1 MASILKVDEMQGVTS
16 AGDITITGEGGSA
29 TMQLQQ
35 GLTKA
40 WVNFNGTGTVAIRES
55 FNTSGITDEGAG
67 HYSTS
72 LTNAMSDADY
82 VVAGTAMFSSNNNA
96 HSVSYGDNNGANG
109 EQPTASRYEV
119 LTSYVYGSAVSSQDC
134 TRVQLQTSGDLA

>member
-1 MASILKVDEMQGVTS
+1 MSTLKADTIQSTGGGAATLTKQS
-16 AGDITITGEGGSA
+16 AA
-29 TMQLQQ
+29 
-35 GLTKA
+35 KA
-40 WVNFNGTGTVAIRES
+40 WVNFNGTGTIAVRES
-55 FNTSGITDEGAG
+55 FNTSGITDEGTG

-72 LTNAMSDADY
+72 FTNALTNADY
-82 VVAGTAMFSSNNNA
+82 VVAGTAMFSVANNA
-96 HSVSYGDNNGANG
+96 HSISYGDNNGANG

>member
-1 MASILKVDEMQGVTS
+1 MTSVLNVDTIAAKDGTS
-16 AGDITITGEGGSA
+16 AATLTKQSA
-29 TMQLQQ
+29 A
-35 GLTKA
+35 KA
-40 WVNFNGTGTVAIRES
+40 WVNFNGTRTVAVRES
-55 FNTSGITDEGAG
+55 FNTRGITDEGTG

-72 LTNAMSDADY
+72 LTNAMTDADY
-82 VVAGTAMFSSNNNA
+82 VVAGTVMFSSNNNA

>member
-1 MASILKVDEMQGVTS
+1 MASELRVNTLKDASGNNSIATS
-16 AGDITITGEGGSA
+16 FVAGGSA
-29 TMQLQQ
+29 
-35 GLTKA
+35 KA
-40 WVNFNGTGTVAIRES
+40 WVNFNGTGTIAVRES
-55 FNTSGITDEGAG
+55 FNTSGITDEGTG

-72 LTNAMSDADY
+72 FTNAMSDADY
-82 VVAGTAMFSSNNNA
+82 VVAGTAMFSANNNA

-134 TRVQLQTSGDLA
+134 TRVQQIGRAHV